1 MCKTKI
7 LSVVGVS
14 AIIAWA
20 VVTVGG
26 EPVFGGTS
34 AEAQARTAALA
45 APIDRTRKSDRLPTA
60 ATTRPEA
67 KIISTVEV
75 VGVRDAAIVYRDRD
89 GRVLY
94 KSDPLTNATVVTKG
108 VVLPEVTV
116 RETQQSPVRPVA
128 TDAIPPRPALPNQP
142 AASSNAP
149 AKPAAAPAGRPR
161 IPEGC
166 DPAASPIAA
175 PQLAHILSK
184 CLVEAPTA
192 TNVKLAALM

>member
-20 VVTVGG
+20 LVAVGG
-26 EPVFGGTS
+26 EPVFGGNG
-34 AEAQARTAALA
+34 AEAAARTAALA

-75 VGVRDAAIVYRDRD
+75 VGVRDATIIYRDRD

-116 RETQQSPVRPVA
+116 RETQGSPVRPVA
-128 TDAIPPRPALPNQP
+128 TDAIPPRPAMPNQP
-142 AASSNAP
+142 AASSNEMP
-149 AKPAAAPAGRPR
+149 KPAGARPR

-184 CLVEAPTA
+184 CLVEAPTT
-192 TNVKLAALM
+192 TNVKLASLM

>member
-7 LSVVGVS
+7 LSALGVS
-14 AIIAWA
+14 AIVAWA
-20 VVTVGG
+20 ALAVGG
-26 EPVFGGTS
+26 EPVFGGNS
-34 AEAQARTAALA
+34 AEAQARTASLA
-45 APIDRTRKSDRLPTA
+45 APIDRTRKSDRLPTT
-60 ATTRPEA
+60 ATTRQEP
-67 KIISTVEV
+67 KIIATVEV

-116 RETQQSPVRPVA
+116 RETQQSPVRPVV
-128 TDAIPPRPALPNQP
+128 TDAIPPRPAPGP
-142 AASSNAP
+142 AASSRDP
-149 AKPAAAPAGRPR
+149 AKPAAAPTGRPR

-184 CLVEAPTA
+184 CLVEAPSQ

>member
-7 LSVVGVS
+7 LSALGVS
-14 AIIAWA
+14 AIVAWA
-20 VVTVGG
+20 ALAVGG
-26 EPVFGGTS
+26 EPVFGGSS
-34 AEAQARTAALA
+34 AEAQARTASLA

-60 ATTRPEA
+60 AATRQEP

-128 TDAIPPRPALPNQP
+128 TDAIPARPSTPGP
-142 AASSNAP
+142 AASSRDP
-149 AKPAAAPAGRPR
+149 AKPAAAPTGRPR

-184 CLVEAPTA
+184 CLVEAPSQ
-192 TNVKLAALM
+192 TNVKLASLM

>member
-7 LSVVGVS
+7 LSALGVS
-14 AIIAWA
+14 AIVAWA
-20 VVTVGG
+20 ALAVGG
-26 EPVFGGTS
+26 EPVFGGNS

-60 ATTRPEA
+60 AATRQEP

-116 RETQQSPVRPVA
+116 RETLQSPVRPVA
-128 TDAIPPRPALPNQP
+128 TDAIPARPATPGP
-142 AASSNAP
+142 AASSRDP
-149 AKPAAAPAGRPR
+149 AKPAAAPTGRPR

-184 CLVEAPTA
+184 CLVEAPSQ
-192 TNVKLAALM
+192 TNVKLASLM